1 MGDSWFNCQ
10 KFCLPENCWYEFL
23 MQYGSV
29 GWSVGATLGYA
40 QAAKDK
46 SVIACNGDGSFQVIV
61 RGILSKSVIAQFRV
75 HKSPI
80 SSLCFDPS
88 GTLLVTASVQGHNI
102 NVFRIMPLQSESSSR
117 SDSRASHIHLY
128 RLQRGFTKAVI
139 QDISFSYDSHWIM
152 ISSSRGTSHLFA
164 ISPSGGLVNVQP
176 PDALCTSKT
185 MDQCLCGSGS
195 PVTLSVVSRIRS
207 GSNGWKSTVSGVAAA
222 AMGRMSSLP
231 GAIASAF
238 HNCKGN
244 DFHAGNSSL
253 KALNHLLV
261 FSPSGSLIQ
270 YALQASSGL
279 ESAAVVSGLGPRD
292 SSPENDARL
301 VVEAIQKWN
310 ICQKQNWREREDNSD
325 IYGENGNSDS
335 SKIFP
340 EVTEKE
346 GVYPESMTIDGI
358 KIDGEPTSG
367 GEIEIERIP
376 TRMIEARSK
385 DLVPI
390 FEYLH
395 TPKFQQA
402 RTHFK
407 PELLNRLDEIVVFD
421 PLSHDQL
428 RKVARLQLKDVA
440 SRLAPCERFIALG
453 VTEASLNVILAESY
467 DPASKHISSPK
478 SGVQYRG
485 FRLTVED
492 LTIRTS

>member
-1 MGDSWFNCQ
+1 IVTLGDTGYKKLSRYYSEL
-10 KFCLPENCWYEFL
+10 LPESDS
-23 MQYGSV
+23 SV
-29 GWSVGATLGYA
+29 QLGNPGWRVNRTINGHSPDAGMLECPAILTLTDLGL
-40 QAAKDK
+40 
-46 SVIACNGDGSFQVIV
+46 I
-61 RGILSKSVIAQFRV
+61 
-75 HKSPI
+75 
-80 SSLCFDPS
+80 
-88 GTLLVTASVQGHNI
+88 VTASVQGHNI

-128 RLQRGFTKAVI
+128 RLQRGYTGYQFQLRQSLDHDKFLKRDKPFVCY
-139 QDISFSYDSHWIM
+139 ISFRGIGSH
-152 ISSSRGTSHLFA
+152 SL
-164 ISPSGGLVNVQP
+164 NQ
-176 PDALCTSKT
+176 
-185 MDQCLCGSGS
+185 QCLCGSGS

-335 SKIFP
+335 SKNFP
-340 EVTEKE
+340 EICFQ
-346 GVYPESMTIDGI
+346 SMTIDGI

-376 TRMIEARSK
+376 TCMIEARSK

-390 FEYLH
+390 YEYLH

-402 RTHFK
+402 R
-407 PELLNRLDEIVVFD
+407 L
-421 PLSHDQL
+421 
-428 RKVARLQLKDVA
+428 
-440 SRLAPCERFIALG
+440 
-453 VTEASLNVILAESY
+453 
-467 DPASKHISSPK
+467 
-478 SGVQYRG
+478 
-485 FRLTVED
+485 
-492 LTIRTS
+492 